1 MANIRVIPASV
12 NQFNPLNT
20 NLIKRRVCGY
30 ARVSTDRDEQFTS
43 FQAQKDYYE
52 KYIKS
57 KPDWEFVGLYSDE
70 GITGTNIKN
79 RDGFKQMIDD
89 ALAGKIDLIV
99 TKSVSRFARNTV
111 DTLVFITYY
120 FLNYKSLKIS
130 QLWVILNFNQL
141 KVIVITLL
149 DENINILKTV
159 NSLFK

>member
-57 KPDWEFVGLYSDE
+57 KFDWNL
-70 GITGTNIKN
+70 
-79 RDGFKQMIDD
+79 
-89 ALAGKIDLIV
+89 
-99 TKSVSRFARNTV
+99 
-111 DTLVFITYY
+111 
-120 FLNYKSLKIS
+120 
-130 QLWVILNFNQL
+130 
-141 KVIVITLL
+141 
-149 DENINILKTV
+149 
-159 NSLFK
+159 